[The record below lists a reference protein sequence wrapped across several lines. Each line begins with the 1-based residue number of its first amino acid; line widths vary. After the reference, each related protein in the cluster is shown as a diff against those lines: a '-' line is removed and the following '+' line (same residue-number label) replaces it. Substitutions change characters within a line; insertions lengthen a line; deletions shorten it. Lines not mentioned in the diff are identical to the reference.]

1 MQERNL
7 ESAVVEFILR
17 PGESQFFYGRLDS
30 DCAQRAEL
38 KIATASRPSI
48 RSSKSLHGKAST
60 SYFFPRC
67 SSFGSLGPSVSQ
79 SPSPS
84 LSLSQS
90 ASRFHYLGRSVRPSG
105 RPSALCTGFA
115 GPRGPLSL
123 PSLSFSHPRLHVQF
137 HLQNETPTCGVS
149 SSRCKSEK
157 SDVAQVSRL
166 TISTEGRYFFAVVIS
181 CRGRCLTQITSKEQN
196 MKLLSLAAAAFC
208 ENRRSSIVS
217 FQVCSKHY
225 QQVQL
230 THVVLDM

>member
-1 MQERNL
+1 MADWTVTVLN
-7 ESAVVEFILR
+7 V
-17 PGESQFFYGRLDS
+17 
-30 DCAQRAEL
+30 
-38 KIATASRPSI
+38 
-48 RSSKSLHGKAST
+48 RSSKSPLRPVRQFVRRSRCTEKHQRHIFFLVAVLSYRSVLPSAS
-60 SYFFPRC
+60 
-67 SSFGSLGPSVSQ
+67 LQ

-115 GPRGPLSL
+115 GPRGPLSP